1 MEATWSE
8 GMFKYVERQVPRQV
22 PRQVKSVGG
31 ELDMK
36 LATDTDISNN
46 QIIE

>member
-22 PRQVKSVGG
+22 KSVGG
-31 ELDMK
+31 ELDME
-36 LATDTDISNN
+36 LATDTDVSSN